1 LRDESLVV
9 LMRSFQ
15 FVLCAVQ
22 MGVVALT
29 AAAEP
34 ANEYYH
40 GKEVSILVGYAAGGG
55 V

>member
-1 LRDESLVV
+1 
-9 LMRSFQ
+9 MRSFQ